1 MTATDVRTEFV
12 ELSHGPTRY
21 YEAGS
26 GPAVVLVHGAG
37 FLSGAHTWLPV
48 FPHLAEHF
56 HLYAIDCLGFGLTDG
71 LEQGYSFAY
80 LVDHIREFQ
89 DAIGLDHSHVIGH
102 SMGGWLG
109 TLLAYESPDRVD
121 RYVNISGGGTATRPL
136 TGMVNWTPP
145 DDDAIRTAIARLTG
159 TEVDLDELAAA
170 LIARAHDEASTGRF
184 RRLMDHMTN
193 PETRNRYNTQRRMPH
208 ITAPT
213 LVLWGSN
220 DQTNALEMGEKTH
233 DLIPGS
239 KLTVFDGAGHGL
251 PQERPLEFSQEVIG
265 FLS

>member
-1 MTATDVRTEFV
+1 MTATDVRSEFV
-12 ELSHGPTRY
+12 EMSHGRTRY
-21 YEAGS
+21 YEAGD

-37 FLSGAHTWLPV
+37 FLSGGHTWLPV
-48 FPHLAEHF
+48 IPLLAERF
-56 HLYAIDCLGFGLTDG
+56 HLYAIDCLGFGLSDG

-89 DAIGLDHSHVIGH
+89 DVMGLDRTHVIGH

-109 TLLAYESPDRVD
+109 TLLAYESPERVE
-121 RYVNISGGGTATRPL
+121 RYVNVSGGGTATRPL
-136 TGMVNWTPP
+136 TTMVNWMPP
-145 DDDAIRTAIARLTG
+145 EDEAIRAAMARLQG
-159 TEVDLDELAAA
+159 SDVDLDALAAA
-170 LIARAHDEASTGRF
+170 LIERAHNDEATGRF

-193 PETRNRYNTQRRMPH
+193 PETRTRYNTLRRMPH

-213 LVLWGSN
+213 LVVWGSN

-239 KLTVFDGAGHGL
+239 KLTVFDGAGHGV
-251 PQERPLEFSQEVIG
+251 PQERPLEFAQEVTG

>member
-1 MTATDVRTEFV
+1 MTATDIQSQFV
-12 ELSHGPTRY
+12 EMSHGRTRY

-26 GPAVVLVHGAG
+26 GPAVVLIHGAG
-37 FLSGAHTWLPV
+37 FLSGAHSWLPV
-48 FPHLAEHF
+48 IPHLAEHF
-56 HLYAIDCLGFGLTDG
+56 HLYAIDCLGFGLSDG
-71 LEQGYSFAY
+71 LEQPYSFGY

-89 DAIGLDHSHVIGH
+89 DVIGLDHSHVIGH

-109 TLLAYESPDRVD
+109 TLLAYESPGRVE

-145 DDDAIRTAIARLTG
+145 ADEDIRTAIGRLQG
-159 TEVDLDELAAA
+159 TDVDLDELAEA
-170 LIARAHDEASTGRF
+170 LVQRAHDEVSTRHF
-184 RRLMDHMTN
+184 RSLMDHMTN
-193 PETRNRYNTQRRMPH
+193 PETRARYNTLRRMPH
-208 ITAPT
+208 ITSPT

-239 KLTVFDGAGHGL
+239 KMTVFDGAGHGL
-251 PQERPLEFSQEVIG
+251 PAERPLEFSEEVTG